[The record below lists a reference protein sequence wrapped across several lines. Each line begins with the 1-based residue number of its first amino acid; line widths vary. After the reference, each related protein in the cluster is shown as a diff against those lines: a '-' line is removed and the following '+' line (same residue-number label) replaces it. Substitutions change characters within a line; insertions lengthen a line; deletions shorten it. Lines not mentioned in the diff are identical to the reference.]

1 MKRRPKLD
9 AGNWPS
15 WEERIDSQLGYAF
28 DHCYRLR
35 ETDHDL
41 FRKVGELH
49 GSIGE
54 HARISMREAEEF
66 RRGIRHCWAAILV
79 LTVLCV
85 ALTAAVVWL
94 VVA

>member
-9 AGNWPS
+9 AGNFPS
-15 WEERIDSQLGYAF
+15 WEERIDSQLDYAF

-41 FRKVGELH
+41 YRKVGELQ
-49 GSIGE
+49 G
-54 HARISMREAEEF
+54 RVDR
-66 RRGIRHCWAAILV
+66 AATTVEVQMLRDTVRNCVAALIF